1 MSLDPKFATQTRKRP
16 TWYRILAGTIMII
29 IIVVLALSI
38 SSLNQRH
45 NIDDMHPDSV
55 SPSGAGA
62 LGNILRDHGA
72 SIALVHTSD
81 EALSQDGTILVWD
94 PANHLTHY
102 EREQLKTSG
111 RPLVIVSADGEDA
124 NDWLDGSYIDA
135 TPNSSSAGIRPE
147 CSVPW
152 MSDLDGIEGV
162 SRGID
167 KPGCFPTGSGYH
179 LVVEDNVSYFASP
192 ELFTNAY
199 LDRAHNAAVSIRAAG
214 QTKNLTWLIPIPES
228 DEPLPAVPPALTGA
242 LIGFAA
248 VALWYGFFVRRPA
261 GPLIPEELPVAVPG
275 AETARGRARLY
286 ERGANYGH
294 AGAALRAGTIH
305 TTSGRLG
312 LFPSASPEHVIN
324 QFVTATGWDRN
335 EIADLLYGPPPAS
348 ERDLTT
354 LSHRLNQLTK
364 ELTHD

>member
-1 MSLDPKFATQTRKRP
+1 MSLDPKFAAPARMRP
-16 TWYRILAGTIMII
+16 TWYRILAGTIMIV
-29 IIVVLALSI
+29 IIVALALSI

-45 NIDDMHPDSV
+45 NIDNMHPDSV
-55 SPSGAGA
+55 SPRGAGA
-62 LGNILRDHGA
+62 LGNILRDHGV
-72 SIALVHTSD
+72 SIVLAHTSD
-81 EALSQDGTILVWD
+81 EVLDGNGTILVWD
-94 PANHLTHY
+94 PSRHLTHY

-111 RPLVIVSADGEDA
+111 RPLVIVSSDGEDA
-124 NDWLDGSYIDA
+124 SDWLDGTIDA

-147 CSVPW
+147 CSVSW
-152 MSDLDGIEGV
+152 VSDLDGIEGV

-199 LDRAHNAAVSIRAAG
+199 LDRAHNAAVAIRATG
-214 QTKNLTWLIPIPES
+214 QTKSLTWLIPIPDLE
-228 DEPLPAVPPALTGA
+228 EPLPAVPPALTGA

-261 GPLIPEELPVAVPG
+261 GPLIPEQLPVAVPG
-275 AETARGRARLY
+275 AETVRGRARLY
-286 ERGANYGH
+286 ERGANYGY

-305 TTSGRLG
+305 TASGRLG
-312 LFPSASPEHVIN
+312 LSPSASPEHVIT
-324 QFVTATGWDRN
+324 QIVTATGRDRN

-348 ERDLTT
+348 ERDLTDLT
-354 LSHRLNQLTK
+354 HRLNQLTK